1 MQLLQLLQ
9 LVVRHQHLTLLG
21 PLGIG
26 QTPCDRQALVQPLA
40 LLPRQPT
47 ASHARQPTAS
57 EQYELM
63 QPLALQLRP
72 ACVLVQLASSA
83 GVLLLLLAIM
93 AFLVPER
100 LASAGSLSR
109 SRALLAQDA
118 GH

>member
-21 PLGIG
+21 RPRGC
-26 QTPCDRQALVQPLA
+26 PCDRQALVQPLA

-72 ACVLVQLASSA
+72 TCVLVQLASSA

-109 SRALLAQDA
+109 SRALLAQDS